1 MNRLSFNINETLSY
15 YKFIWRGWKYM
26 KKQINYITIDGRGE
40 HETFKDCIT
49 KVLQDLNPQE
59 GIHVIKDFEPFPMYK
74 MMEEKGFDKYVKKI
88 SDEEF
93 HVYFTPKDEVGKI
106 QMEENLKI
114 DGKKIDKIMTIKLNY
129 LKGNISLQAAKKEMQ
144 TSFKSVTA
152 QEFAICEQYLQQY
165 GISDDVLAERMDEIL
180 EIFDGVLI
188 SNKLDVPLGHPIRT
202 YLDEVEA
209 IRIVLNQIINMI
221 EKKFIKNQWA
231 EIYDKL
237 EEINIHF
244 ARKQNQ
250 LYPSLESRGFDK
262 PSKVMWTLENNI
274 KDIIKKAKGYLDDNE
289 DEKFINIQNEVVEMV
304 EDMMVKEEEILY
316 PTSMDLLSEEDFI
329 KMRRGDDEIGYCL
342 IKQPPFYGNEERKDK
357 EISSNDEFLKDLAN
371 VLQKHGILNTSS
383 KNEVLD
389 VSQGRLTLEQ
399 INLIF
404 KHLQVDLSYVDE
416 NEIVK
421 FYSDTKHRVFPRSAG
436 VIGRKVQN
444 CHPRESVD
452 TVEEIIRAFREG
464 EQDEAEFWLEIGG
477 KFIYIIYNAV
487 RDEDGN
493 FRGVLEMMQD
503 VTKIRG
509 LEGSQRLLSW
519 SNKKQDAKNIENNR
533 VEIQNKYGIKKE
545 TIIGDL
551 VKKYP
556 FIKEFLFNLS
566 PKFSKLKNPI
576 LFKTMSSIATIEMI
590 SERGGFKI
598 EDLIDKIVEE
608 INTNK

>member
-1 MNRLSFNINETLSY
+1 
-15 YKFIWRGWKYM
+15 M

-74 MMEEKGFDKYVKKI
+74 MMEEKGFDKCVEKI

-106 QMEENLKI
+106 QMEESLKI
-114 DGKKIDKIMTIKLNY
+114 DRKKVDKIMAIKLNY
-129 LKGNISLQAAKKEMQ
+129 LNGNISLQEAKKEMK

-165 GISDDVLAERMDEIL
+165 GISDNVLAERMDEIL

-357 EISSNDEFLKDLAN
+357 EISSNNEFLKDLAN

-383 KNEVLD
+383 KSEVLD
-389 VSQGRLTLEQ
+389 VSQGKLTLEQ

-519 SNKKQDAKNIENNR
+519 SNKKQDTKNIDSNS

-551 VKKYP
+551 VKEYP

-566 PKFSKLKNPI
+566 PKFNKLKNPI

-590 SERGGFKI
+590 SERAGFKI

>member
-1 MNRLSFNINETLSY
+1 MR
-15 YKFIWRGWKYM
+15 
-26 KKQINYITIDGRGE
+26 KQINYITIDGRGE

-49 KVLQDLNPQE
+49 KALQDINPQE

-74 MMEEKGFDKYVKKI
+74 MMEEKGFDKYLEKI

-114 DGKKIDKIMTIKLNY
+114 DRKKIDKIMTIKLNY

-144 TSFKSVTA
+144 ISFKSVTA

-180 EIFDGVLI
+180 EIFDGVLV

-342 IKQPPFYGNEERKDK
+342 IKQPPFYRNEERKDK
-357 EISSNDEFLKDLAN
+357 EISSNNEFLKDLAN

-383 KNEVLD
+383 KSEVLD
-389 VSQGRLTLEQ
+389 VSQGKLTLEQ

-519 SNKKQDAKNIENNR
+519 SNKKQDTKNIESNS

-551 VKKYP
+551 VKEYP

-566 PKFSKLKNPI
+566 PKFNKLKNPI

-590 SERGGFKI
+590 SERAGFKI

>member
-1 MNRLSFNINETLSY
+1 MR
-15 YKFIWRGWKYM
+15 
-26 KKQINYITIDGRGE
+26 KQINYITIDGRGE

-49 KVLQDLNPQE
+49 KALQDINPQE

-74 MMEEKGFDKYVKKI
+74 MMEEKGFDKYLEKI

-106 QMEENLKI
+106 KMEENLKI
-114 DGKKIDKIMTIKLNY
+114 DCKKIDKIMAIKLNY

-180 EIFDGVLI
+180 EIFDGVLV

-221 EKKFIKNQWA
+221 EKKFINNQWA

-357 EISSNDEFLKDLAN
+357 EISSNNEFLKDLAN
-371 VLQKHGILNTSS
+371 VLQKHGILNTLS
-383 KNEVLD
+383 KSEVLD
-389 VSQGRLTLEQ
+389 VSQGKLTLEQ

-444 CHPRESVD
+444 CHPRECVD

-519 SNKKQDAKNIENNR
+519 SNKKQDTKNIDSNS

-551 VKKYP
+551 VKEYP

-566 PKFSKLKNPI
+566 PKFNKLKNPI

-590 SERGGFKI
+590 SERAGFKI

>member
-1 MNRLSFNINETLSY
+1 
-15 YKFIWRGWKYM
+15 M

-74 MMEEKGFDKYVKKI
+74 MMEEKGFDKYVEKI

-114 DGKKIDKIMTIKLNY
+114 DRKKIDKIMAIKLNY
-129 LKGNISLQAAKKEMQ
+129 LKGNISLQEAKKEMQ

-180 EIFDGVLI
+180 EIFDGVLV

-231 EIYDKL
+231 ENYDKL

-357 EISSNDEFLKDLAN
+357 EISSNGEFLKDLAN

-383 KNEVLD
+383 RNEVLD
-389 VSQGRLTLEQ
+389 VSQGKLTLEQ

-519 SNKKQDAKNIENNR
+519 SNKNQDTKNIESNS

-576 LFKTMSSIATIEMI
+576 LFRTMSSIATIEMI
-590 SERGGFKI
+590 SEKGGFKI

>member
-1 MNRLSFNINETLSY
+1 MI
-15 YKFIWRGWKYM
+15 
-26 KKQINYITIDGRGE
+26 
-40 HETFKDCIT
+40 
-49 KVLQDLNPQE
+49 
-59 GIHVIKDFEPFPMYK
+59 
-74 MMEEKGFDKYVKKI
+74 
-88 SDEEF
+88 
-93 HVYFTPKDEVGKI
+93 I
-106 QMEENLKI
+106 QENLKI
-114 DGKKIDKIMTIKLNY
+114 DRKKIDKIMTIKLNY

-188 SNKLDVPLGHPIRT
+188 SNKLDVPLGHPIRP

-342 IKQPPFYGNEERKDK
+342 IKQPHFYGNEERKDK
-357 EISSNDEFLKDLAN
+357 EISSNM
-371 VLQKHGILNTSS
+371 
-383 KNEVLD
+383 
-389 VSQGRLTLEQ
+389 
-399 INLIF
+399 
-404 KHLQVDLSYVDE
+404 
-416 NEIVK
+416 
-421 FYSDTKHRVFPRSAG
+421 YSRHNIRCNAIYTGG
-436 VIGRKVQN
+436 V
-444 CHPRESVD
+444 E
-452 TVEEIIRAFREG
+452 T
-464 EQDEAEFWLEIGG
+464 EIG
-477 KFIYIIYNAV
+477 
-487 RDEDGN
+487 
-493 FRGVLEMMQD
+493 
-503 VTKIRG
+503 T
-509 LEGSQRLLSW
+509 
-519 SNKKQDAKNIENNR
+519 
-533 VEIQNKYGIKKE
+533 
-545 TIIGDL
+545 GDYM
-551 VKKYP
+551 KKY
-556 FIKEFLFNLS
+556 K
-566 PKFSKLKNPI
+566 
-576 LFKTMSSIATIEMI
+576 
-590 SERGGFKI
+590 
-598 EDLIDKIVEE
+598 
-608 INTNK
+608 

>member
-1 MNRLSFNINETLSY
+1 
-15 YKFIWRGWKYM
+15 M

-40 HETFKDCIT
+40 HETFEDCIT

-74 MMEEKGFDKYVKKI
+74 MMEEKGFDKYLEKI

-93 HVYFTPKDEVGKI
+93 HVYFTPKDEVRKI

-114 DGKKIDKIMTIKLNY
+114 DRKKIDKIMTIKLNY

-221 EKKFIKNQWA
+221 EKKFIKNQWT

-274 KDIIKKAKGYLDDNE
+274 KDIIKKAKKYLDDNE

-383 KNEVLD
+383 KNEMLD
-389 VSQGRLTLEQ
+389 VSQGKLTLEQ

-452 TVEEIIRAFREG
+452 TVEEIIKAFREG

-503 VTKIRG
+503 VTKIRS

-519 SNKKQDAKNIENNR
+519 SNKKQDTKNIESNS

-590 SERGGFKI
+590 SERAEFKI
-598 EDLIDKIVEE
+598 EDLIEKIVEE
-608 INTNK
+608 ISANK

>member
-1 MNRLSFNINETLSY
+1 MR
-15 YKFIWRGWKYM
+15 
-26 KKQINYITIDGRGE
+26 KQINYITIDGRGE

-49 KVLQDLNPQE
+49 KALQDINPQE

-74 MMEEKGFDKYVKKI
+74 MMEEKGFDKYLEKI

-114 DGKKIDKIMTIKLNY
+114 DRKKIDKIMTIKLNY

-180 EIFDGVLI
+180 EIFDGVLVR
-188 SNKLDVPLGHPIRT
+188 NKLDVPLGHPIRT

-357 EISSNDEFLKDLAN
+357 EISSNNEFLKDLAN

-383 KNEVLD
+383 KSEVLD
-389 VSQGRLTLEQ
+389 VSQGKLTLEQ

-519 SNKKQDAKNIENNR
+519 SNKKQDTKNIESNS
-533 VEIQNKYGIKKE
+533 VEIQNKYVIKKE

-551 VKKYP
+551 VKEYP

-566 PKFSKLKNPI
+566 PKFNKLKNPI

-590 SERGGFKI
+590 SERAGFKI